1 MSITADLKFKLV
13 PIPAVA
19 KFHGFPTPSP
29 LGRLAD
35 LPGVWMGNGF
45 NQIFRPFSGGGSD
58 NFLEL
63 NLTNEKLEFTEI
75 PGEIANRGLVFGT
88 NNQHDISLFGLTY
101 LQQISDINVKGTD
114 GLPAGIHIEPGIWVN
129 IPLTQDPSEPDTVA
143 RMASIPHGT
152 TLLAQGTAQ
161 SLNGPPQFDPVDI
174 TPFAIGA
181 DPRSPGSRIPF
192 PSQDLSQPSTLRSP
206 PNDIVG
212 ITQAMVDNPNSVL
225 QTALAGKAIT
235 SHVKIQISTTVQQAK
250 QFPPVAVQNG
260 PDVGGGTSNIA
271 FLAGTQHGPN
281 ANTVQVDA
289 IFWISH
295 FTDHNGS
302 GVLLQYSQ
310 VVLLNFAPL
319 SWPHVSVANLFK
331 QVDKN
336 TKDFKD
342 AKEHKLELKEH
353 KPEIKEHKPEIKEHK
368 PEIKEHKPEIKE
380 HKPEIKEVE
389 IKAFEIPG
397 PGPVIAGAAKP
408 APAGPQPDPIGR
420 PFIQPDERPAVGDAA
435 LKKGAIEKKDS

>member
-1 MSITADLKFKLV
+1 MGVSADVKFKLV

-19 KFHGFPTPSP
+19 KVHGLATPSP
-29 LGRLAD
+29 LGPLAD
-35 LPGVWMGNGF
+35 LPGVWKGNGF

-63 NLTNEKLEFTEI
+63 NLTSETLEFTEI
-75 PGEIANRGLVFGT
+75 PGEIPNRGLVFGA

-101 LQQISDINVKGTD
+101 LQQVSDINVKGAD

-129 IPLTQDPSEPDTVA
+129 IPLTQDPSEPATVA

-161 SLNGPPQFDPVDI
+161 TLSGPPQFDPVDI

-181 DPRSPGSRIPF
+181 DPHNPAARIHF
-192 PSQDLSQPSTLRSP
+192 ASQNLSAPSTLRSP
-206 PNDIVG
+206 PADIVG
-212 ITQAMVDNPNSVL
+212 ITQGMVDNPNSVL
-225 QTALAGKAIT
+225 QAALAGKVIT
-235 SHVKIQISTTVQQAK
+235 SHLKIQISTTVQQAK
-250 QFPPVAVQNG
+250 QVPPVAVQNG
-260 PDVGGGTSNIA
+260 PDAGGGTSNIA

-295 FTDHNGS
+295 FTDHNGP

-310 VVLLNFAPL
+310 IVLLNFAPL
-319 SWPHVSVANLFK
+319 SWPHVSVANLLK

-336 TKDFKD
+336 TKDTKD
-342 AKEHKLELKEH
+342 SKDSKEH

-380 HKPEIKEVE
+380 HKPEIKEIE

-397 PGPVIAGAAKP
+397 PGPVIATVAKS
-408 APAGPQPDPIGR
+408 APAGPQPDPVGR
-420 PFIQPDERPAVGDAA
+420 PFIKPDERPAVGDAA
-435 LKKGAIEKKDS
+435 LKKGGTENKDS